1 MRIIA
6 KNIKPGDIVIVDTD
20 PLNYLIVKCVLNFEL
35 SIRVNKIEI
44 ERDGSFKINEN
55 YYEDYY
61 YHNYQEV
68 DIFVMTFEII

>member
-1 MRIIA
+1 M
-6 KNIKPGDIVIVDTD
+6 DTD